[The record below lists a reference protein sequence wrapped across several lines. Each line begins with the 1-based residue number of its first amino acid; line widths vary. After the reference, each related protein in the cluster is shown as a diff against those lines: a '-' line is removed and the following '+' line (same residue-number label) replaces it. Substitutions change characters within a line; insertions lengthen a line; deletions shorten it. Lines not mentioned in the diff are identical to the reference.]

1 VGTVAPVI
9 ANLADLAEIGR
20 GGFGI
25 VYQARQVD
33 LGRLVA
39 VKVLPDVRGDT
50 DAFGRF
56 ARECQALAALGG
68 HPHIATVFGCGLT
81 EDGAGYLSLE
91 LLTGG
96 SLADRIAVRAS
107 EWADVTAWGVA
118 LCGALETAHR
128 AGITHR
134 DIKPE
139 NVLFDGLGS
148 PKLLDFGIAGVPGA
162 FRTATGAVTLTLA
175 HAAPEV
181 VAGGRGGV
189 PGDIYALGSTL
200 FAALAGGA
208 AFVAAAD
215 ETLVP
220 MLARI
225 ATAPVPDLRPQGVP
239 DAVCAAIER
248 AMAKDP
254 ADRPASAEELGMA
267 LRAAAAVDDV
277 ALSLPPLLLVPG
289 IVAGVGA
296 GLATGRGTTGGAAG
310 DPTLTGWAPSA
321 ARDPLDDRAAV
332 APVASATPVA
342 HRSSR
347 AWPLLAV
354 AALAILGIV
363 VWHGLDAPAPAQ
375 EGSVSPTPSS
385 AARTVA
391 PPSSTRPSSSP
402 TRATASPTRA
412 AATPT
417 RTSTPSPGTSSA
429 RAAATAPP
437 AAVTVPP
444 TQGPAAVV
452 GTSPSTSPPATTA
465 ASAPPVVPP
474 GGPRAVRVSGPAAVA
489 GSAASPA
496 QVALTLHWL
505 PPTGGTVPLSYD
517 VTWTAVTGKGAGAPT
532 TVAWSG
538 GLSQRMTVPAPAAG
552 TWYRWSV
559 RSRSGAATSTWVVS
573 RAVVPSLVGRRAGVA
588 RPLLR
593 ALGLGSSVYPQAPTA
608 PGQVGHV
615 VAQSVPQ
622 GTVVPPR
629 TSVALAVGKAA

>member
-1 VGTVAPVI
+1 MGTVAPVI
-9 ANLADLAEIGR
+9 ANLDELAEIGR

-68 HPHIATVFGCGLT
+68 HPNIATVFGCGLT

-96 SLADRIAVRAS
+96 SLADRVAGGTSA
-107 EWADVTAWGVA
+107 WADVTSWGVA

-128 AGITHR
+128 TGITHR

-139 NVLFDGLGS
+139 NVLFDGLGT

-189 PGDIYALGSTL
+189 PGDIYALASTL

-225 ATAPVPDLRPQGVP
+225 ATAPVPDLRPHGVP
-239 DAVCAAIER
+239 DAVCSAIER

-254 ADRPASAEELGMA
+254 ADRPASAEAFGMA
-267 LRAAAAVDDV
+267 LRAAAAADGV
-277 ALSLPPLLLVPG
+277 SLPSPPLLLVPG

-296 GLATGRGTTGGAAG
+296 GVATGLGATGGAVG
-310 DPTLTGWAPSA
+310 DPTLTGWVPSA
-321 ARDPLDDRAAV
+321 NPVSLDDRVPTSTAG
-332 APVASATPVA
+332 PVSRRP
-342 HRSSR
+342 SR
-347 AWPLLAV
+347 AWQLLAV
-354 AALAILGIV
+354 AALAILGV
-363 VWHGLDAPAPAQ
+363 LAWHGLDAPAPAQ
-375 EGSVSPTPSS
+375 AGSISPTQSP
-385 AARTVA
+385 AARTSA
-391 PPSSTRPSSSP
+391 PSSSTRPSGSP
-402 TRATASPTRA
+402 THATASPTRTTPA
-412 AATPT
+412 PT
-417 RTSTPSPGTSSA
+417 RAGTRSA
-429 RAAATAPP
+429 GTP
-437 AAVTVPP
+437 AASTATTQSPTPAVTPAV
-444 TQGPAAVV
+444 GPAALVSLPPSSTPPTTTATSAPVV
-452 GTSPSTSPPATTA
+452 GPPGNPRQIRV
-465 ASAPPVVPP
+465 SAPTP
-474 GGPRAVRVSGPAAVA
+474 VA
-489 GSAASPA
+489 GPVGAPT
-496 QVALTLHWL
+496 QVALTLRWL
-505 PPTGGTVPLSYD
+505 PPTAGPVPASYD
-517 VTWTAVTGKGAGAPT
+517 LSWTPVTGKGAGPQT

-538 GLSQRMTVPAPAAG
+538 STSQRITVPTPPAG

-559 RSRSGAATSTWVVS
+559 RSRSDAATSPWVVS
-573 RAVVPSLVGRRAGVA
+573 QAVVPGIVGRRVGVA

-593 ALGLGSSVYPQAPTA
+593 ALGLGSSVIPQAPTT

-615 VAQSVPQ
+615 LTQSVPK

-629 TSVALAVGKAA
+629 TSVSLAVGTTA

>member
-1 VGTVAPVI
+1 VAPVI
-9 ANLADLAEIGR
+9 TNLADLAEIGR

-68 HPHIATVFGCGLT
+68 HPNIATVFGCGLT

-96 SLADRIAVRAS
+96 SLADRVTGGAS
-107 EWADVTAWGVA
+107 DWVEVTAWGVA

-139 NVLFDGLGS
+139 NVLFDGLGT

-189 PGDIYALGSTL
+189 PGDVYALASTL

-225 ATAPVPDLRPQGVP
+225 ATAPVPDLRPRGVP
-239 DAVCAAIER
+239 EGICAAIER

-254 ADRPASAEELGMA
+254 AERPVSAEAFGMA
-267 LRAAAAVDDV
+267 LRAAGAAQGV
-277 ALSLPPLLLVPG
+277 AVPAPPLLLVPG
-289 IVAGVGA
+289 VLTGVGGSLAAGRSTGGVAG
-296 GLATGRGTTGGAAG
+296 
-310 DPTLTGWAPSA
+310 DSTLTGWVPVAPD
-321 ARDPLDDRAAV
+321 DPVADPARAATS
-332 APVASATPVA
+332 APVA
-342 HRSSR
+342 RR
-347 AWPLLAV
+347 APHGWRLLAV
-354 AALAILGIV
+354 AALALLGV
-363 VWHGLDAPAPAQ
+363 LAWHGLDAPAPAQ
-375 EGSVSPTPSS
+375 AGSVGPRSSPSS
-385 AARTVA
+385 PSSRSTA
-391 PPSSTRPSSSP
+391 PPTSSRPG
-402 TRATASPTRA
+402 ASPTSA
-412 AATPT
+412 TAPGAAPAPGGPAATQPG
-417 RTSTPSPGTSSA
+417 TPSATT
-429 RAAATAPP
+429 AATAPSTPSALTPTPGPP
-437 AAVTVPP
+437 APVGSTP
-444 TQGPAAVV
+444 T
-452 GTSPSTSPPATTA
+452 TSPTGATTT
-465 ASAPPVVPP
+465 SAPPVAPP
-474 GGPRAVRVSGPAAVA
+474 LSPRQVRVSGPAPVP
-489 GSAASPA
+489 GSVGIPS
-496 QVALTLHWL
+496 QVALTLRWL
-505 PPTGGTVPLSYD
+505 PPTSGPVPSSYD
-517 VTWTAVTGKGAGAPT
+517 LTWTVVGGPRSGTATAV
-532 TVAWSG
+532 VWSG
-538 GLSQRMTVPAPAAG
+538 TLSQRVTVPTPPAG

-559 RSRSGAATSTWVVS
+559 RARSGAATSAWVVS
-573 RAVVPSLVGRRAGVA
+573 RAVVPSVIGRRAVVA
-588 RPLLR
+588 RALLQ
-593 ALGLGSSVYPQAPTA
+593 ALGIASVVYPQLTA
-608 PGQVGHV
+608 HSAQIGHV
-615 VAQSVPQ
+615 LAQSVPQ

-629 TSVALAVGKAA
+629 TIVALGVGKAA